1 MLKAYASYFVA
12 YLLNNM
18 KYLEE
23 IERIILFGSVARGD
37 STNESD
43 IDLFIEVKKKT
54 KKLESEIKDIENNF
68 YQSREASLFKVKGI
82 NNSFSI
88 KIGNLKEWKD
98 LYKSIASTGI
108 VLYGHY
114 EAKEIPSGMRYGV
127 IIFWN
132 KIGENRGAF
141 LNKIYG
147 FSANK
152 KYYPGLIEKYD
163 GKKIGK
169 SCILI
174 PIQFKDEIIK
184 LLKKYKV
191 EGKVIEMFY

>member
-12 YLLNNM
+12 YLLDNM

-23 IERIILFGSVARGD
+23 IERIVLFGSVARGD
-37 STNESD
+37 STKESD

-54 KKLESEIKDIENNF
+54 KKLESEIKDIESNF

-82 NNSFSI
+82 NNTFSI
-88 KIGNLKEWKD
+88 KIGNLREWKD

-108 VLYGHY
+108 VLYGCY
-114 EAKEIPSGMRYGV
+114 EAKEIPSGMRHSV
-127 IIFWN
+127 IIFWG
-132 KIGENRGAF
+132 KTGKNRGAF
-141 LNKIYG
+141 LNKLYG
-147 FSANK
+147 FNVGK
-152 KYYPGLIEKYD
+152 KHYSGLIEKYE
-163 GKKIGK
+163 GKKLGK
-169 SCILI
+169 SCILM
-174 PIQFKDEIIK
+174 PLQFKDEIIK